1 MFKSPGNDRIRK
13 VCIALSA
20 ALVLPALAYA
30 GTDNS
35 QKNGNQN
42 GQIPVVSQVLNQ
54 IQSVLTALDQQLN
67 PPHTQGNVPV
77 VPEANAGL
85 VLAPLV
91 GVVLLLSWRQL
102 TRAKA

>member
-1 MFKSPGNDRIRK
+1 MFKSPGNHRIRK
-13 VCIALSA
+13 ICIAVSA

-42 GQIPVVSQVLNQ
+42 SQIPIVSQVLNE
-54 IQSVLTALDQQLN
+54 IQSVLKALDQQLN
-67 PPHTQGNVPV
+67 PPHTQGKVPV
-77 VPEANAGL
+77 VPETNAAL
-85 VLAPLV
+85 VLAPFF